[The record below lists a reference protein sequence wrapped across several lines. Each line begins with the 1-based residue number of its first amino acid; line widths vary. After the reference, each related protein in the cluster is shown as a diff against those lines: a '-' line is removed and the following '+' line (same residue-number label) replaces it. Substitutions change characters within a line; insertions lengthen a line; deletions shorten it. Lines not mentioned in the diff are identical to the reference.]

1 MGGLL
6 GKEVTDE
13 FGAAVA
19 PDRRSAS
26 ELRS

>member
-1 MGGLL
+1 MGAIL

-13 FGAAVA
+13 FGAAEA
-19 PDRRSAS
+19 PDRRSVS